1 MEVMGGVAS
10 ITLIFFFLV
19 LLQRKGVEDVE
30 ITTFFYLETVL
41 FKNGSKIQ
49 KENQKYWKRESVLNA
64 PNDL

>member
-1 MEVMGGVAS
+1 MGVVAS

-49 KENQKYWKRESVLNA
+49 KENQKY
-64 PNDL
+64 